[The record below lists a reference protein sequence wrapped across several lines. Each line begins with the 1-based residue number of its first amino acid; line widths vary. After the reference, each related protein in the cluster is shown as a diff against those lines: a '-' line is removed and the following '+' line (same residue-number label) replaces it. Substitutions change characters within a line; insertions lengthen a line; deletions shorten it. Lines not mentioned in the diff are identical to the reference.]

1 MDLTIER
8 HALGKKI
15 FPAVGDTAP
24 PMGMIGTF
32 DRVGSDAGQT
42 VRSFRYWSSYGRGIV
57 DHFIR
62 CPEREFIRAQGTAKL
77 GIRSNEER
85 LNRALIVET
94 VLGLQSGQ
102 SPRALEEV
110 LSS

>member
-8 HALGKKI
+8 HDMGKKI
-15 FPAVGDTAP
+15 FSAAGDTAP
-24 PMGMIGTF
+24 AMGMIGTLI
-32 DRVGSDAGQT
+32 GLLAMLANLSDPSAIGPAMAVT
-42 VRSFRYWSSYGRGIV
+42 LLTTLYAIPIT
-57 DHFIR
+57 D
-62 CPEREFIRAQGTAKL
+62 KL

-102 SPRALEEV
+102 SPRAL
-110 LSS
+110 